1 VNSKREQAMV
11 GLFVLIA
18 AALLIGTVLAVSGT
32 FTAGGVA
39 HHAYFKSAAG
49 LVSGATVRYGGMKAG
64 RVESVRVDP
73 QDSTRIQIDF
83 TVGRDVP
90 LKTDSVAKIT
100 SLGALDENYVEIGT
114 GTKDAP
120 LAPPGSEVKSAEGV
134 GIGDL
139 GGMIG
144 DLAPVAKQALQNLNQ
159 RLTELQVTVA
169 RVNELLN
176 DKNRENI
183 SASLGNLNA
192 MLAEGRPKIS
202 ASLTNVQTAS
212 AKIVPLLDD
221 LKTTMNQANV
231 ALSHVDSVLVENRQ
245 DIRTVVVEL
254 KGTLLTASSLMEQL
268 KNTAD
273 HNTDN
278 VDEILANLRDTTKN
292 VKQLTDTL
300 KARPST
306 LIRGNTVKDRSPGE
320 RAAD

>member
-1 VNSKREQAMV
+1 MTSKREQVLV

-39 HHAYFKSAAG
+39 HHAFFKSAAG
-49 LVSGATVRYGGMKAG
+49 LMSGATVRYGGMKAG
-64 RVESVRVDP
+64 RVEAVRIDP

-120 LAPPGSEVKSAEGV
+120 LASPGSEVKSADAV
-134 GIGDL
+134 AIGDL

-144 DLAPVAKQALQNLNQ
+144 NLAPVAQQALQSLNQ

-176 DKNRENI
+176 DKNREHV
-183 SASLGNLNA
+183 SASLENLNA
-192 MLAEGRPKIS
+192 MLAEDRPKVS

-245 DIRTVVVEL
+245 DIRTIVE
-254 KGTLLTASSLMEQL
+254 
-268 KNTAD
+268 
-273 HNTDN
+273 
-278 VDEILANLRDTTKN
+278 
-292 VKQLTDTL
+292 
-300 KARPST
+300 
-306 LIRGNTVKDRSPGE
+306 
-320 RAAD
+320 

>member
-1 VNSKREQAMV
+1 MNSKREQAMV